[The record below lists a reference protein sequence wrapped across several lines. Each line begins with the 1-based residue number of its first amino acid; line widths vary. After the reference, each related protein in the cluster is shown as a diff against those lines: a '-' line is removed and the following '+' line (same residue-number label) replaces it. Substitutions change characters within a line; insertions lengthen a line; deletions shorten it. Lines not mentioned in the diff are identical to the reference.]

1 MRALTYKMSLAGGTR
16 KRFQTL
22 YGLTMTCAQN
32 FRRAL
37 SSGHLATPSLK
48 VLFLVSCLM
57 TNVSSLFAQE
67 ERGLTREGN
76 KYFDKQKYADAEA
89 SYKKAL
95 EKKNNFPEAIFNLGD
110 AEYKQERY
118 EDAAKQFELAA
129 KLLTDTA
136 KKARAYHNLGN
147 CHLEKKEWEEAAKA
161 YKDALK
167 YNPADKDTKYNLAY
181 ANAMQR
187 KDQQNQQNKQNQ
199 KQQNQDKKDDKKDKD
214 KKDKGNQKDQDKK
227 GDKDKKDQD
236 GKGDKQKD
244 KGEQKQKKGS
254 ISPEQAEKL
263 LQALKAE
270 EQKTQ
275 EKMQKKTAKPVDAK
289 VEKDW

>member
-1 MRALTYKMSLAGGTR
+1 MIGRNQNIIVLMWLYSKVARGSLRGLALKFILLISL
-16 KRFQTL
+16 
-22 YGLTMTCAQN
+22 
-32 FRRAL
+32 L
-37 SSGHLATPSLK
+37 SSHYSL
-48 VLFLVSCLM
+48 LY
-57 TNVSSLFAQE
+57 AQE
-67 ERGLTREGN
+67 ERGLTRDGN
-76 KYFDKQKYADAEA
+76 KLFDKQKYADAEA
-89 SYKKAL
+89 AYKKAL

-129 KLLTDTA
+129 KFLTDTS
-136 KKARAYHNLGN
+136 KKARAFHNLGN

-214 KKDKGNQKDQDKK
+214 KKDKGDQKDQDKP
-227 GDKDKKDQD
+227 GDKDKKDKD
-236 GKGDKQKD
+236 GEGDKQKD
-244 KGEQKQKKGS
+244 KGEQKRQKGA
-254 ISPEQAEKL
+254 ISKEQAEKL